1 MTGAKEIQEQ
11 RIAPLL
17 KDSFSIEE
25 LKERRFAA
33 EQPYRPDHNQVLF
46 VKEGAG
52 TLLIDGISI
61 PFAANN
67 LLLISKNQVYQFGK
81 NAVTGYLLQFGDC
94 FWERT
99 PASANNCKAV
109 LFDNGMIER
118 RFFLDAVN
126 QQALD
131 HLFDTTLK
139 EFAGPDY
146 ANKPDVLAAY
156 LKIIIIKIAN
166 IYALLQE
173 DTGSYDNK
181 LYQDFITLV
190 REECSHVHDVAGF
203 ARRLGVSSRKL
214 SEISRRFGNGA
225 KEVINGQ
232 LIAEAKRLLQFSSQ
246 PVKEI
251 AGNLHFATPYQFSN
265 FFKKYTSLS
274 PIEYRRQFVKIGI

>member
-1 MTGAKEIQEQ
+1 MTGAKEIQELGIDPMLQ
-11 RIAPLL
+11 
-17 KDSFSIEE
+17 DSFSIEG
-25 LKERRFAA
+25 LKERHFSA
-33 EQPYRPDHNQVLF
+33 QPYRPDHNQVLF
-46 VKEGAG
+46 VKEGTG
-52 TLLIDGISI
+52 TVIIDGVSI
-61 PFAANN
+61 PFAANS
-67 LLLISKNQVYQFGK
+67 LLLVSKGQVYLFGE

-94 FWERT
+94 FWQRT

-109 LFDNGMIER
+109 LFDNGMVER
-118 RFFLDAVN
+118 RFPLDAVH

-131 HLFDTTLK
+131 HLFDTALQ
-139 EFAGPDY
+139 EFTGPDY

-166 IYALLQE
+166 IYTLLQE
-173 DTGSYDNK
+173 DTASYDSK

-190 REECSHVHDVAGF
+190 REECSQVHDVAGF
-203 ARRLGVSSRKL
+203 ARKLGVSSRKL
-214 SEISRRFGNGA
+214 SEISRRFGSGA

-246 PVKEI
+246 SVKEI

>member
-1 MTGAKEIQEQ
+1 MTGAKEIQELG
-11 RIAPLL
+11 IDPLL
-17 KDSFSIEE
+17 KDSFSVEG

-81 NAVTGYLLQFGDC
+81 NVVTGYLLQFGDC

-118 RFFLDAVN
+118 RFSLDTAS

-139 EFAGPDY
+139 EFTGPDY

-190 REECSHVHDVAGF
+190 REEYSQVHDVASF

-246 PVKEI
+246 PIKEI

-274 PIEYRRQFVKIGI
+274 PLEYRRQFVKIGI